1 MRVVAFDIAM
11 LVWIVPLRKALPQA
25 APKRT
30 LISADAA
37 TRLLRELLAQMREI
51 TEELK
56 RIARSKWK

>member
-25 APKRT
+25 PERT
-30 LISADAA
+30 LIGEGRAR
-37 TRLLRELLAQMREI
+37 RLLRELLASMREI